1 MKDFRSIWMAAGL
14 TAALAGPA
22 ASMGASTPPP
32 GPVQLPQGRPE
43 ASASAPA
50 PAAPAPMRELKI
62 LEAAEVAPESL
73 LFKARPVV
81 VFADTPA
88 DPAFVTQLALLER
101 DPVALQA
108 RDAVVIVD
116 TDPASP
122 SAWRRQLRP
131 RGFSLVVL
139 DKQGNVIDRKP
150 VPWDTR
156 EIGRAIDKTPER
168 RAEMS
173 RIRGGR

>member
-1 MKDFRSIWMAAGL
+1 MKKLRSIWMAAGL
-14 TAALAGPA
+14 SAALAGHA
-22 ASMGASTPPP
+22 AGMGASTPPP
-32 GPVQLPQGRPE
+32 GPVALPQGRPE
-43 ASASAPA
+43 ASAPAPVA
-50 PAAPAPMRELKI
+50 PAAVHELEV
-62 LEAAEVAPESL
+62 LEAAEVTPESL
-73 LFKARPVV
+73 LFEARPVI
-81 VFADTPA
+81 VFADTAA
-88 DPAFVTQLALLER
+88 DPSFVTQLALLER

-116 TDPASP
+116 TDPAAASV
-122 SAWRRQLRP
+122 WRRQLRP

-168 RAEMS
+168 RAEMA
-173 RIRGGR
+173 RARGGR